1 MLLGCCHCGE
11 TPSESIPPSQSLPP
25 STSQSLPPSTSQSSG
40 PDYSVI
46 GSSCISAFGCA
57 AIPRRLTWTIAVTT
71 GNWDGK
77 PDCLCP
83 SYNGTFTLKFCE
95 CNYSALLGYRLFYAT
110 DDLGRWR
117 GRTGFPNTDL
127 QGCRNKS
134 AGSCLPVEGSLS
146 SSRLYY
152 AIVTPS
158 NIRVVTTTYYSAQD
172 TFPFPTS
179 NITHQWEYT
188 GSPNCLASS
197 SYSLPLSPT
206 VGAGY
211 SGCGWPT
218 GTLTPG

>member
-11 TPSESIPPSQSLPP
+11 TPPSESTPPSVSQSQSLPP
-25 STSQSLPPSTSQSSG
+25 SESDSG
-40 PDYSVI
+40 PSYSEI
-46 GSSCISAFGCA
+46 SSSCIAAFGCA

-83 SYNGTFTLKFCE
+83 SYDGTFTLKFCKCE
-95 CNYSALLGYRLFYAT
+95 YNSFLGYHRLFYAT

-127 QGCRNKS
+127 QGCRTK
-134 AGSCLPVEGSLS
+134 ATGSCSPVEGSLLT
-146 SSRLYY
+146 SRLYY
-152 AIVTPS
+152 AIATPT
-158 NIRVVTTTYYSAQD
+158 NIRVFTTTYFSAQD
-172 TFPFPTS
+172 TFPFPTA
-179 NITHQWEYT
+179 NIAHQWEYT

-206 VGAGY
+206 VDAGY